1 MIPIITK
8 YLNGIFNLSLK
19 TFIILFLVFI
29 LLEIVKK
36 VGLIDKADKTI
47 GKPIKWLGLKSDS
60 AAPLV
65 TGIVLGII
73 YGAGIIDDLI
83 KEQHINPKQVF
94 LIAIFLGM
102 CHALFEDT
110 GLFLAIGANLF
121 WITVPRIIVA
131 IFITY
136 LASKIY
142 NQ

>member
-1 MIPIITK
+1 MTPIITK
-8 YLNGIFNLSLK
+8 YLNGIFNLSVK

-36 VGLIDKADKTI
+36 LGLIDKADKTI
-47 GKPIKWLGLKSDS
+47 GKPIKWLGLKSAS

-83 KEQHINPKQVF
+83 KEQNIRPRQVF

-142 NQ
+142 SH

>member
-1 MIPIITK
+1 MTAILTK
-8 YLNGIFNLSLK
+8 YLSGIFNLSSK

-36 VGLIDKADKTI
+36 LGLIDRADRTI
-47 GKPIKWLGLKSDS
+47 GKLIKWLGLKSNS
-60 AAPLV
+60 AAPLL

-83 KEQHINPKQVF
+83 KEQNISPRQVF
-94 LIAIFLGM
+94 LIAVFLGI

-121 WITVPRIIVA
+121 WITIPRIVVA
-131 IFITY
+131 IFVTY

-142 NQ
+142 NE